1 MTNNFLT
8 LAVLTA
14 LGWTFANAPVPEPVS
29 RSVTSRAT
37 APDSAVASPIMA
49 ASISLEAHQPPVPLV
64 RNTRNLAVKA
74 TPLAAEVPDSEVKAQ
89 DNLDERAAKAAIEAD
104 GYKRV
109 SVLGKSG
116 NGTWRAKA
124 YRGSTDVQLTVD
136 STGRVTAD

>member
-14 LGWTFANAPVPEPVS
+14 LGWTFANAPVPESVS
-29 RSVTSRAT
+29 RSVASRAT

-49 ASISLEAHQPPVPLV
+49 ASISLEAHRPPVPLV
-64 RNTRNLAVKA
+64 RNIRNLAMKA
-74 TPLAAEVPDSEVKAQ
+74 TPLAAEVPDSEMKAQ
-89 DNLDERAAKAAIEAD
+89 DNLDERAARAAIEAD

>member
-8 LAVLTA
+8 LAVLAA
-14 LGWTFANAPVPEPVS
+14 LGWTFANAPVPQPNA
-29 RSVTSRAT
+29 RSLAPRAT
-37 APDSAVASPIMA
+37 APDSAVASPIVA

-64 RNTRNLAVKA
+64 RSVRSSAMKA
-74 TPLAAEVPDSEVKAQ
+74 TPPAVAVPDPEMKTQ
-89 DNLDERAAKAAIEAD
+89 DILDERAAKAAIEAD

-109 SVLGKSG
+109 SLLGKSG

>member
-8 LAVLTA
+8 LAVLAA
-14 LGWTFANAPVPEPVS
+14 LGWTFANAPVPQPNA
-29 RSVTSRAT
+29 RSLAPRSIAPGSAT
-37 APDSAVASPIMA
+37 ASPIVV
-49 ASISLEAHQPPVPLV
+49 ASVSLEGHQPPVPLV
-64 RNTRNLAVKA
+64 RSVRNLAMKA
-74 TPLAAEVPDSEVKAQ
+74 TPPAVAAPDAEMKTQ
-89 DNLDERAAKAAIEAD
+89 DILDERAAKAAIEAD

-109 SVLGKSG
+109 SLLGKSG